1 MPKEGGA
8 TRGCDISGGGERK
21 KTPVDG
27 VGVETLC
34 AAVAE
39 QAAAR
44 TQKDAVIDALI
55 PDPPSGVW
63 ADSYFAERVTLHW
76 RPCAT
81 GVVASELVIGAIDD
95 ATRERLDDL
104 GRATSDAIGACVVD
118 ARLVAGRRLRF
129 FVTAVLRGADASR
142 FRASEPSRP
151 IHVGAKDFGR
161 VALNQTA
168 VLLED
173 ATALEGLLATPRG
186 ARHGK
191 WSSQHHNGAM
201 RMHHVRGLALLR
213 VPRLAKAA
221 AARSRSLYA
230 ARSEV
235 VNTANAMACILR
247 FATPYCTPTSA
258 ERDAVCNACHRSDQ
272 SVGAQH
278 RTARAPV
285 HRRIGAPLERREAL
299 HRTSPL
305 VHWSHI
311 RRRQ

>member
-1 MPKEGGA
+1 MSKEGGA

-39 QAAAR
+39 QTAAR

-129 FVTAVLRGADASR
+129 FVTTASFCVR
-142 FRASEPSRP
+142 FRTSGLSRA
-151 IHVGAKDFGR
+151 ISVGAADFGR
-161 VALNQTA
+161 VVLNQAA

-230 ARSEV
+230 ARREV
-235 VNTANAMACILR
+235 INTERNGLHHALR
-247 FATPYCTPTSA
+247 H
-258 ERDAVCNACHRSDQ
+258 AVLHADEG
-272 SVGAQH
+272 GA
-278 RTARAPV
+278 
-285 HRRIGAPLERREAL
+285 
-299 HRTSPL
+299 
-305 VHWSHI
+305 
-311 RRRQ
+311 